1 MSVELDTHLSVMIA
15 QLKQGRV
22 VPFLGAGANL
32 IGRRKGTVWNA
43 DERQQLPSGA
53 ELAAYLADLYEYRS
67 VDRENLVRVA
77 EYIALTAGS
86 GPLYEAL
93 RELFDADYPL
103 TPLHSVLAQT
113 PALLQHKGYPP
124 LQLVVTTNYDDLLE
138 RAFGAEGQAVDVVS
152 YMTIG
157 DERGRFV
164 HFPPEGE
171 PRLIEQGHANEYTLD
186 QDERGRLV
194 RPAILKIH
202 GAVDRLAHRRDSF
215 VITEDDYID
224 YLTRTDISSLVPVT
238 MAEKLKKANFLFLG
252 YSLRDWNLRA
262 ILHRIWS
269 GQREGYRSWAILR
282 DPDRIEE
289 KAWEDRG
296 VELLNLSL
304 DEYVAALRPR
314 LESLATK
321 HAVHNA

>member
-1 MSVELDTHLSVMIA
+1 MSAELDTHLSGVIA

-32 IGRRKGTVWNA
+32 TGRPKGVWNP
-43 DERQQLPSGA
+43 DERQHLPSGS

-67 VDRENLVRVA
+67 LDRENLVRVA
-77 EYIALTAGS
+77 EYIALTVGS

-93 RELFDADYPL
+93 RDLFDADYPL
-103 TPLHSVLAQT
+103 TPLHTLLAR
-113 PALLQHKGYPP
+113 ALAILQQKGYPP
-124 LQLVVTTNYDDLLE
+124 LQLIVTTNYDDLLE
-138 RAFGAEGQAVDVVS
+138 RAFRAEGQAVDVIS
-152 YMTIG
+152 YMSIG

-171 PRLIEQGHANEYTLD
+171 PTLIEEGHANEYTLD
-186 QDERGRLV
+186 QDDRGRLV

-202 GAVDRLAHRRDSF
+202 GAVDRLARRRDSF

-224 YLTRTDISSLVPVT
+224 YLTRTDITSLVPVT

-282 DPDRIEE
+282 NPDRIEE
-289 KAWEDRG
+289 KAWDDRG
-296 VELLNLSL
+296 VEMLNIPL
-304 DEYVAALRPR
+304 DEYVAALSAR
-314 LESLATK
+314 LEGLATRQAVA
-321 HAVHNA
+321 HA